1 MEQPKPSPRPRGRP
15 PMQDQSMQQ
24 IAIRLPKALIEEADR
39 MAKDRDMSR
48 SDIIRTALEAALP
61 ILGGR

>member
-1 MEQPKPSPRPRGRP
+1 
-15 PMQDQSMQQ
+15 MQQ